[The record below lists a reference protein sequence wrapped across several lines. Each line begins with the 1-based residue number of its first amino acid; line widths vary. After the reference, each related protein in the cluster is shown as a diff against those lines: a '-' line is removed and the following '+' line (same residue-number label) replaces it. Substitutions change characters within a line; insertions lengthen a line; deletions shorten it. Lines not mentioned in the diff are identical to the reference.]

1 MDEKLVEEISNSTG
15 VPQEL
20 VSRSA
25 QARAEANG
33 VNINN
38 ILSSWSSG
46 EAVTVTPQ
54 VDSSE
59 PVVADTVEEEPVVAE
74 TVVATIEEVG
84 PPVPLFTKIIKTLQ
98 YGSLFGVVAGFIQA
112 FIISSNLYDGL
123 VLESETLKLIANY
136 EQSRYI
142 LNLVLTTTFFGIVA
156 GFIQAFIISSN
167 LYDGLVLES
176 ETLKLIAN
184 YEQSRYIL
192 NLALT
197 TTFFAIIN
205 TVNIKKI
212 LDTNFDGFGIHTSD
226 RESVFLGLG
235 LGLIFGS
242 SSGFLITSSVGQVF
256 EGILPEDPTTYLIP
270 VFGSFWRVVL
280 FGIISQSLIALITMV
295 LGVPKGL
302 DVYEQEQ
309 ADIIRKRITG
319 SIVVPLGAILSG
331 GIVAVFISQ
340 VFINFHD
347 YAVLSALIISA
358 TVLLFA
364 SIMSSAPKI
373 KITKNEVLIAGAGIL
388 TLIVIIASVAAS
400 QH

>member
-1 MDEKLVEEISNSTG
+1 MDEKLVEEISSSTG

-33 VNINN
+33 VDINN

-46 EAVTVTPQ
+46 EVVAPSPQ
-54 VDSSE
+54 AGNEE
-59 PVVADTVEEEPVVAE
+59 PVVAETVEEEPVIAETVEEEPVVAE
-74 TVVATIEEVG
+74 TVVATIEEVA
-84 PPVPLFTKIIKTLQ
+84 PPVTLFTKIIKTLQ

-142 LNLVLTTTFFGIVA
+142 LNL
-156 GFIQAFIISSN
+156 
-167 LYDGLVLES
+167 
-176 ETLKLIAN
+176 
-184 YEQSRYIL
+184 
-192 NLALT
+192 ALT
-197 TTFFAIIN
+197 TTFFAIVN
-205 TVNIKKI
+205 SVNIKKI
-212 LDTNFDGFGIHTSD
+212 LDTNFEGFGIHTSD

-242 SSGFLITSSVGQVF
+242 STGFLITSSIGQVI

-280 FGIISQSLIALITMV
+280 FGIFSQSLIALTTMI

-309 ADIIRKRITG
+309 ADIVRKRITG
-319 SIVVPLGAILSG
+319 SIVVPLGAIISG
-331 GIVAVFISQ
+331 GIVSVFISQ

-347 YAVLSALIISA
+347 YAVLFALIISA
-358 TVLLFA
+358 TILLFA

-373 KITKNEVLIAGAGIL
+373 KITRNEVLIAGAGIL

>member
-1 MDEKLVEEISNSTG
+1 MDEKLVEEISSSTG

-33 VNINN
+33 VDINN

-46 EAVTVTPQ
+46 EVVAPSPQ
-54 VDSSE
+54 VDKQE
-59 PVVADTVEEEPVVAE
+59 PVVAETVEEEPVVAETVEEEPVVAE
-74 TVVATIEEVG
+74 TVVATIEEVA
-84 PPVPLFTKIIKTLQ
+84 PPVTLFTKIIKTLQ

-142 LNLVLTTTFFGIVA
+142 LNL
-156 GFIQAFIISSN
+156 
-167 LYDGLVLES
+167 
-176 ETLKLIAN
+176 
-184 YEQSRYIL
+184 
-192 NLALT
+192 ALT
-197 TTFFAIIN
+197 TTFFAIVN
-205 TVNIKKI
+205 SVNIKKI
-212 LDTNFDGFGIHTSD
+212 LDTNFEGFGIHTSD

-242 SSGFLITSSVGQVF
+242 STGFLITSSIGQVI

-280 FGIISQSLIALITMV
+280 FGIFSQSLIALTTMI

-309 ADIIRKRITG
+309 ADIVRKRITG
-319 SIVVPLGAILSG
+319 SIVVPVSYT
-331 GIVAVFISQ
+331 
-340 VFINFHD
+340 H
-347 YAVLSALIISA
+347 
-358 TVLLFA
+358 
-364 SIMSSAPKI
+364 
-373 KITKNEVLIAGAGIL
+373 L
-388 TLIVIIASVAAS
+388 TLPTKRIV
-400 QH
+400 

>member
-33 VNINN
+33 VDINN

-46 EAVTVTPQ
+46 EIVATTPQ
-54 VDSSE
+54 VDSPEAVEEEVLVSE
-59 PVVADTVEEEPVVAE
+59 TVEEEVLVSEAVEEEVLVSEAVEGEVLVSEAVVD
-74 TVVATIEEVG
+74 TIEEVG
-84 PPVPLFTKIIKTLQ
+84 PPVNLSTKIIKTIQ
-98 YGSLFGVVAGFIQA
+98 YGSLFGVVSGFIQA
-112 FIISSNLYDGL
+112 FIL
-123 VLESETLKLIANY
+123 
-136 EQSRYI
+136 
-142 LNLVLTTTFFGIVA
+142 
-156 GFIQAFIISSN
+156 SSN

-197 TTFFAIIN
+197 TTFFGVIN
-205 TVNIKKI
+205 AVNIKKI
-212 LDTNFDGFGIHTSD
+212 LDTNFEGFGIKTSD
-226 RESVFLGLG
+226 TESVFLGLG
-235 LGLIFGS
+235 LGLMFGS
-242 SSGFLITSSVGQVF
+242 SSGFLITSSIGQVI

-270 VFGSFWRVVL
+270 VFGSFWRVVFL
-280 FGIISQSLIALITMV
+280 GIFSQSLIALITMI

-302 DVYEQEQ
+302 DVYEQGE

-319 SIVVPLGAILSG
+319 SIVVPFGAIISG
-331 GIVAVFISQ
+331 GIVSVFISQ

-347 YAVLSALIISA
+347 YAVLFALIISA
-358 TVLLFA
+358 TILLFA

-373 KITKNEVLIAGAGIL
+373 KITRNEVLIAGLGIL
-388 TLIVIIASVAAS
+388 TLIVIIVSVAAS

>member
-15 VPQEL
+15 VPPEL
-20 VSRSA
+20 VSRTA
-25 QARAEANG
+25 QERTEANG
-33 VNINN
+33 VDINN

-46 EAVTVTPQ
+46 EIVATTPQ
-54 VDSSE
+54 VDSPEAVEEEVLVSE
-59 PVVADTVEEEPVVAE
+59 TVEEEVLVSEAVEGEVLVSEAVEGEVLVSEAVVD
-74 TVVATIEEVG
+74 TIEEVG
-84 PPVPLFTKIIKTLQ
+84 PPVNLSTKIIKTIQ
-98 YGSLFGVVAGFIQA
+98 YGSLFGVVSGFIQA
-112 FIISSNLYDGL
+112 FIL
-123 VLESETLKLIANY
+123 
-136 EQSRYI
+136 
-142 LNLVLTTTFFGIVA
+142 
-156 GFIQAFIISSN
+156 SSN

-197 TTFFAIIN
+197 TTFFGVIN
-205 TVNIKKI
+205 AVNIKKI
-212 LDTNFDGFGIHTSD
+212 LDTNFEGFGIKTSD

-235 LGLIFGS
+235 LGLMFGS
-242 SSGFLITSSVGQVF
+242 SSGFLITSSIGQVI

-270 VFGSFWRVVL
+270 VFGSFWRVVFL
-280 FGIISQSLIALITMV
+280 GIFSQSLIALITMI

-302 DVYEQEQ
+302 DVYEQGE

-319 SIVVPLGAILSG
+319 SIVVPFGAIISG
-331 GIVAVFISQ
+331 GIVSVFISQ

-347 YAVLSALIISA
+347 YAVLFALIISA
-358 TVLLFA
+358 TILLFA

-373 KITKNEVLIAGAGIL
+373 KITRNEVLIAGLGIL
-388 TLIVIIASVAAS
+388 TLIVIIVSVAAS

>member
-1 MDEKLVEEISNSTG
+1 MDEKLIEEISSSTG

-33 VNINN
+33 VDINN
-38 ILSSWSSG
+38 ILASWSSG
-46 EAVTVTPQ
+46 EAVAATTVVESP
-54 VDSSE
+54 E
-59 PVVADTVEEEPVVAE
+59 PIVETVEETVEEAVVVE
-74 TVVATIEEVG
+74 TVEETVEEAVVVESTVLTIEEVE
-84 PPVPLFTKIIKTLQ
+84 PPVMLFAKITKALQ

-112 FIISSNLYDGL
+112 FIMSSNLYEGL

-136 EQSRYI
+136 EQRD
-142 LNLVLTTTFFGIVA
+142 F
-156 GFIQAFIISSN
+156 
-167 LYDGLVLES
+167 
-176 ETLKLIAN
+176 
-184 YEQSRYIL
+184 IL

-197 TTFFAIIN
+197 TTFFAVLN
-205 TVNIKKI
+205 TINIKKI
-212 LDTNFDGFGIHTSD
+212 LETNFDGFGIHTSD
-226 RESVFLGLG
+226 RESIFLGLG

-242 SSGFLITSSVGQVF
+242 SSAFLITSNIGQTI

-270 VFGSFWRVVL
+270 VFGSFWRIVL
-280 FGIISQSLIALITMV
+280 FGVVSQSLITLITMV

-302 DVYEQEQ
+302 DIYEQEQ
-309 ADIIRKRITG
+309 ADIVRKRITG
-319 SIVVPLGAILSG
+319 SIVVPVGAILSG
-331 GIVAVFISQ
+331 GAVAIFISQ

-347 YAVLSALIISA
+347 YAPLFALIISA

-373 KITKNEVLIAGAGIL
+373 KITRNEVLIAGAGIL
-388 TLIVIIASVAAS
+388 TLIIIIASVAAS

>member
-1 MDEKLVEEISNSTG
+1 MDDKLVEEISSSTG

-33 VNINN
+33 VDINS

-46 EAVTVTPQ
+46 EVVTATSPEVK
-54 VDSSE
+54 
-59 PVVADTVEEEPVVAE
+59 EEPIAVEAVAE
-74 TVVATIEEVG
+74 EPIAVEAVAEEPIAVEAVAEEPIAVEATVQTLEEVE
-84 PPVPLFTKIIKTLQ
+84 PPVSLLTKIMKSLQ
-98 YGSLFGVVAGFIQA
+98 YGALFGVVAGFIQA
-112 FIISSNLYDGL
+112 LIVSSNLYDGL
-123 VLESETLKLIANY
+123 ALEAESLKLIANY
-136 EQSRYI
+136 ERSQ
-142 LNLVLTTTFFGIVA
+142 
-156 GFIQAFIISSN
+156 
-167 LYDGLVLES
+167 
-176 ETLKLIAN
+176 
-184 YEQSRYIL
+184 YIL
-192 NLALT
+192 NLAIT
-197 TTFFAIIN
+197 TVFFSVVN
-205 TVNIKKI
+205 TINIKKI

-226 RESVFLGLG
+226 RESVFLGIG

-242 SSGFLITSSVGQVF
+242 SSAFFITSSVGQTI

-270 VFGSFWRVVL
+270 VFGSFWRVIL
-280 FGIISQSLIALITMV
+280 LGIISQSLITLITMI

-309 ADIIRKRITG
+309 ADIVRKRITG
-319 SIVVPLGAILSG
+319 SLIVPLGAIFSG
-331 GIVAVFISQ
+331 GVVSVFISQ

-347 YAVLSALIISA
+347 YATLFALIISA

-364 SIMSSAPKI
+364 AVMSSAPKI
-373 KITKNEVLIAGAGIL
+373 KITRNEVLIASAGIL

>member
-33 VNINN
+33 VDINN

-46 EAVTVTPQ
+46 DVVVASPKVDTSESVVPEAV
-54 VDSSE
+54 
-59 PVVADTVEEEPVVAE
+59 VEESVVPEAVVEESVVPE
-74 TVVATIEEVG
+74 TVVEESVVPETVVEESVVPETVVGTIEEVE
-84 PPVPLFTKIIKTLQ
+84 PPVTLLTKIVKTLQ
-98 YGSLFGVVAGFIQA
+98 YGSLFGV
-112 FIISSNLYDGL
+112 
-123 VLESETLKLIANY
+123 
-136 EQSRYI
+136 
-142 LNLVLTTTFFGIVA
+142 VA

-212 LDTNFDGFGIHTSD
+212 LDTNFNGFGIHTSD
-226 RESVFLGLG
+226 RESLFIGLG

-242 SSGFLITSSVGQVF
+242 SSGFLITSNVGQVI

-270 VFGSFWRVVL
+270 DFGSFWRVVL
-280 FGIISQSLIALITMV
+280 FGVFSQSLIALITMI

-302 DVYEQEQ
+302 DLYEQEQ

-319 SIVVPLGAILSG
+319 SIVVPFGAILSG

-347 YAVLSALIISA
+347 YAVLFALIISA

-373 KITKNEVLIAGAGIL
+373 KITRNEVLIAGAGIL

>member
-33 VNINN
+33 VDINN

-46 EAVTVTPQ
+46 EIVATTPQ
-54 VDSSE
+54 VDSPEAVEEEVLVSE
-59 PVVADTVEEEPVVAE
+59 TVEEEVLVSEAVEGEVLVSEAVEGEVLVSEAVVD
-74 TVVATIEEVG
+74 TIEEVG
-84 PPVPLFTKIIKTLQ
+84 PPVNLSTKIIKTIQ
-98 YGSLFGVVAGFIQA
+98 YGSLFGVVSGFIQA
-112 FIISSNLYDGL
+112 FIL
-123 VLESETLKLIANY
+123 
-136 EQSRYI
+136 
-142 LNLVLTTTFFGIVA
+142 
-156 GFIQAFIISSN
+156 SSN

-197 TTFFAIIN
+197 TTFFGVIN
-205 TVNIKKI
+205 AVNIKKI
-212 LDTNFDGFGIHTSD
+212 LDTNFEGFGIKTSD

-235 LGLIFGS
+235 LGLMFGS
-242 SSGFLITSSVGQVF
+242 SSGFLITSSIGQVI

-270 VFGSFWRVVL
+270 VFGSFWRVVFL
-280 FGIISQSLIALITMV
+280 GIFSQSLIALITMI

-302 DVYEQEQ
+302 DVYEQGE

-319 SIVVPLGAILSG
+319 SIVVPFGAIISG
-331 GIVAVFISQ
+331 GIVSVFISQ

-347 YAVLSALIISA
+347 YAVLFALIISA
-358 TVLLFA
+358 TILLFA

-373 KITKNEVLIAGAGIL
+373 KITRNEVLIAGLGIL
-388 TLIVIIASVAAS
+388 TLIVIIVSVAAS

>member
-1 MDEKLVEEISNSTG
+1 MDEKLVEEISSSTG

-33 VNINN
+33 VDINN

-46 EAVTVTPQ
+46 EVVAPSPQ
-54 VDSSE
+54 VDNQE
-59 PVVADTVEEEPVVAE
+59 PVVAETVEEEPVVAETVEEEPVVAE
-74 TVVATIEEVG
+74 TVVATIEEVA
-84 PPVPLFTKIIKTLQ
+84 PPVTLFTKIIKTLQ

-142 LNLVLTTTFFGIVA
+142 LNL
-156 GFIQAFIISSN
+156 
-167 LYDGLVLES
+167 
-176 ETLKLIAN
+176 
-184 YEQSRYIL
+184 
-192 NLALT
+192 ALT
-197 TTFFAIIN
+197 TTFFAIVN
-205 TVNIKKI
+205 SVNIKKI
-212 LDTNFDGFGIHTSD
+212 LDTNFEGFGIHTSD

-242 SSGFLITSSVGQVF
+242 STGFLITSSIGQVI

-280 FGIISQSLIALITMV
+280 FGIFSQSLIALTTMI

-309 ADIIRKRITG
+309 ADIVRKRITG
-319 SIVVPLGAILSG
+319 SIVVPLGAINSG
-331 GIVAVFISQ
+331 GIVSVFISQ

-347 YAVLSALIISA
+347 YAVLFALIISA
-358 TVLLFA
+358 TILLFA

-373 KITKNEVLIAGAGIL
+373 KITRNEVLIAGAGIL